1 MQRYQGNVEY
11 GGTNYGVTPVVWDVV
26 KDKAMPP
33 LQQLELFESLARD
46 AAQSATREKKRADE
60 LENQATD
67 SSGWRIPPPPPLR
80 RRRSTPCAAA
90 RSGHPTCIPHL
101 LCTPA
106 CRCLTRLPQEVI
118 L

>member
-11 GGTNYGVTPVVWDVV
+11 GGTNYGVTPVVWGVV

-60 LENQATD
+60 LQLPPFFGLAA
-67 SSGWRIPPPPPLR
+67 IPP
-80 RRRSTPCAAA
+80 T
-90 RSGHPTCIPHL
+90 TN
-101 LCTPA
+101 TN
-106 CRCLTRLPQEVI
+106 
-118 L
+118 

>member
-11 GGTNYGVTPVVWDVV
+11 GGTNYGVTPVVWGVV

-60 LENQATD
+60 LEKQLKELKA
-67 SSGWRIPPPPPLR
+67 G
-80 RRRSTPCAAA
+80 RSE
-90 RSGHPTCIPHL
+90 
-101 LCTPA
+101 
-106 CRCLTRLPQEVI
+106 QQ
-118 L
+118 